1 MLIEQAT
8 GSFCAS
14 QPFENVTALLQVS
27 KNPSSHLCQK
37 RRVRRIVVGRIRLL
51 HRLRSQE
58 DLRPGSEEPAELLRH
73 QVDRAERSQG
83 FVGKNYG
90 QRKEDLGPML

>member
-1 MLIEQAT
+1 MFIEQAG
-8 GSFCAS
+8 GSRFANY
-14 QPFENVTALLQVS
+14 QNVMALLQVS

-37 RRVRRIVVGRIRLL
+37 RRVRRIVVGRFRPL